1 MCLARFRNKLFSLAP
16 ASRARLNGLSQRARR
31 MRRRFLESKN
41 GTRVMSQS
49 NGDGV
54 AVVAD
59 VVVVRRSDFGW
70 WCEIAG
76 LPVFFGAAQIAP
88 DFLMPA
94 DGVRGPVKV
103 VTSAVAPMWAMGP
116 RAVRST

>member
-1 MCLARFRNKLFSLAP
+1 MTHP
-16 ASRARLNGLSQRARR
+16 DDPD
-31 MRRRFLESKN
+31 
-41 GTRVMSQS
+41 VI
-49 NGDGV
+49 
-54 AVVAD
+54 VVEE
-59 VVVVRRSDFGW
+59 VLVVRRSDFGW